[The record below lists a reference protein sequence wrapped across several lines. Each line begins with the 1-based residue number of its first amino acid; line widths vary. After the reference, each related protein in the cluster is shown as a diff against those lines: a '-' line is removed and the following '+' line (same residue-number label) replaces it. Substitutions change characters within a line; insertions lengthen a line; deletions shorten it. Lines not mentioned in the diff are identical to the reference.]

1 MDSAVKLVL
10 MVLKPSRYPR
20 LLNFKH
26 LATEAFKLRFDAGA
40 KAVSPNCVADSSE
53 PEVV

>member
-40 KAVSPNCVADSSE
+40 KAVSPNCVADASE